1 MTSAGVPG
9 PLDDAAWPAELNDIR
24 QQFAGTLNV
33 YRTMAHHPQLL
44 AAWAPLRKHLV
55 KENTLPPRM
64 QELVVLRTAYH
75 AGSRY
80 EWSHHVVRGLA
91 AGLSIEEIDAVGRRD
106 PAACLGEAER
116 AVIDCVDSLQS
127 QHRLAPEL
135 RDCVAQFFSTRQ
147 VMDLMALVG
156 FYHVLA
162 YIIETFETPLD
173 SGMDSH
179 RAVGWGVHDRR

>member
-1 MTSAGVPG
+1 MTIGGSPD
-9 PLDDAAWPAELNDIR
+9 PIDDAEWPTDLEEIR
-24 QQFAGTLNV
+24 QQFAGALNV

-44 AAWAPLRKHLV
+44 AAWAPLRRHVV
-55 KENTLPPRM
+55 KENTLPPRL

-80 EWSHHVVRGLA
+80 EWSHHVARGLA
-91 AGLSIEEIDAVGRRD
+91 AGLSIKEIEAVGWLD
-106 PAACLGEAER
+106 PAADLDETER
-116 AVIDCVDSLQS
+116 AIIDCVDSLQR
-127 QHRLAPEL
+127 QHRLSPEL
-135 RDCVAQFFSTRQ
+135 RARVSQHLSVRQ

-173 SGMDSH
+173 RGIDSH
-179 RAVGWGVHDRR
+179 RAAGWSGHD